1 MYSKS
6 LNRLRNTNSKAFI
19 LIFLITFSVFVFTSD
34 GHRYTFDEAI
44 AQDQSI
50 RIATLQPHPNYVQGE
65 SRLFFEY
72 PSLYPP
78 AANQRQFCANAILC
92 SQASV
97 VHSIAEAP
105 FLVINENLHII
116 TNETKK
122 LSPYDFSDQSYAL
135 WRNSLDPNFTFM
147 ELFFGPFFS
156 ALSVAVLFLVSRT
169 FFSVKTS
176 IIISFLYAFSTLVWA
191 YSQTSLSSVLAT
203 FLILLGFLFF
213 RRFQKQ
219 FSYKSILLSS
229 IILGLAFLTRLDS
242 ILFIIPLFFY
252 FIYEMF
258 FPNHYSDFVRH
269 GKKFIICLCFMAPLF
284 SMYAI
289 HNFIDFVR
297 TTTVDTT
304 YIQGMLGSHAVLAPS
319 IPVHL
324 NSFGLLFSPGVG
336 LLIFAPILFTM
347 FLSFP
352 DFFKRYKL
360 PCILFLALIGCYLLW
375 WSTTTVWH
383 GLIGWGPR
391 YLLPLVPFLILPLGA
406 SIEKRTNISFKISL
420 VILGGF
426 GVFFTLVYL
435 IQDVSWF
442 IWGIM
447 GSREGGLYN
456 IGGASDLWIS
466 PLVLWTFE
474 YSQLTH
480 SIIQAFTNLD
490 HDIFLLHVFGV
501 GLYSVIVSVIIIPL
515 ILFLLRFIKNY
526 SKTSKLVNEKR
537 TIP

>member
-1 MYSKS
+1 
-6 LNRLRNTNSKAFI
+6 
-19 LIFLITFSVFVFTSD
+19 
-34 GHRYTFDEAI
+34 
-44 AQDQSI
+44 
-50 RIATLQPHPNYVQGE
+50 
-65 SRLFFEY
+65 
-72 PSLYPP
+72 
-78 AANQRQFCANAILC
+78 
-92 SQASV
+92 
-97 VHSIAEAP
+97 
-105 FLVINENLHII
+105 
-116 TNETKK
+116 
-122 LSPYDFSDQSYAL
+122 
-135 WRNSLDPNFTFM
+135 
-147 ELFFGPFFS
+147 
-156 ALSVAVLFLVSRT
+156 
-169 FFSVKTS
+169 
-176 IIISFLYAFSTLVWA
+176 
-191 YSQTSLSSVLAT
+191 
-203 FLILLGFLFF
+203 
-213 RRFQKQ
+213 
-219 FSYKSILLSS
+219 
-229 IILGLAFLTRLDS
+229 
-242 ILFIIPLFFY
+242 
-252 FIYEMF
+252 
-258 FPNHYSDFVRH
+258 
-269 GKKFIICLCFMAPLF
+269 
-284 SMYAI
+284 
-289 HNFIDFVR
+289 
-297 TTTVDTT
+297 
-304 YIQGMLGSHAVLAPS
+304 
-319 IPVHL
+319 
-324 NSFGLLFSPGVG
+324 
-336 LLIFAPILFTM
+336 M

-360 PCILFLALIGCYLLW
+360 PCILFLSLIGCYLLW